1 VAPRTLRRRLL
12 LGGGLGGWLGAWLG
26 GPLAPAM
33 NAQASPAAG
42 LPPLRC
48 TLGVPA
54 SARVGQP
61 LPLRLTLHNRGRQ
74 TLWLLAWGTP
84 FEQAWLAPFVTVQRD
99 GQPLDYRGA
108 VVKRGEPGA
117 DEYLAIAPGQ
127 RRQATLDLA
136 EAFDLDAP
144 GHYHV
149 QPQLRLH
156 DWVAGDASPP
166 RQLAR
171 HQGAALACAPV
182 DFRLLPR
189 RP

>member
-1 VAPRTLRRRLL
+1 VVGQGLRF
-12 LGGGLGGWLGAWLG
+12 GGLCLGLASGLGALPG
-26 GPLAPAM
+26 LAM
-33 NAQASPAAG
+33 SASASLAAG

-48 TLGVPA
+48 ALGVPA
-54 SARVGQP
+54 SARVGRP

-74 TLWLLAWGTP
+74 TLWLLVWGTP
-84 FEQAWLAPFVTVQRD
+84 FEQAWLAPFVSVQRD
-99 GQPLDYRGA
+99 GRPLDYRGA
-108 VVKRGEPGA
+108 VVKRGDPGD

-156 DWVAGDASPP
+156 DWVVGDTAPP
-166 RQLAR
+166 RQRAR
-171 HQGAALACAPV
+171 HQGAALACASV